1 VTPGSRAHM
10 IHGQPARA
18 EVKLPPVAAAEKAL
32 ADHEATCPG
41 SHLEC
46 YGKPAREKAR
56 LRWIAQKDHLKAML
70 AMAREAERSGWK
82 DAKGRKVKNPITWSK
97 EAPAPKTASDKA
109 REMREYRARKAE
121 GKAKPNGR
129 PRAEGPPSKAAI
141 RLREA
146 RAKKKEAG

>member
-1 VTPGSRAHM
+1 MSLGSRAHM

-41 SHLEC
+41 TNLEC
-46 YGKPAREKAR
+46 YGKPAMEKAR
-56 LRWIAQKDHLKAML
+56 AKWLKDKAAL
-70 AMAREAERSGWK
+70 QSALTQAINTERSGWK
-82 DAKGRKVKNPITWSK
+82 DTEGKPVKNPITWAK

-121 GKAKPNGR
+121 GQAKPNGR

-146 RAKKKEAG
+146 RAKKKEAA